1 MTKDDAV
8 VWPMVMVKVKLV
20 LEGSGPAILLEAN
33 NNNNNNNGA
42 ETTTIETA
50 VGGNHR

>member
-33 NNNNNNNGA
+33 NDGA